1 MILFRLADQYAADN
15 GITVDDAKVTQAFDT
30 FQKTVGADT
39 LNGQLTSN
47 GVTLDDVRELVRLSL
62 VQQQVA
68 TALAEKQFTDAQ
80 LQQQYQQSIGDYTT
94 LHVDHILVDSKA
106 KAEEVYKQVTA
117 PGATL
122 QDFQALAKKVS
133 TDPSAKQNG
142 GELTLPASQLVSEF
156 SDAALKLKPG
166 EISKPVH
173 TQYGWHVIYMIDKQV
188 TPFAQARD
196 KIVSQAST
204 KAFQDWVQSQ
214 AGEIQVDP
222 SFGRFD
228 PTTLQ
233 VERISSTD
241 PSATQPPRGGEGL
254 LDLVRV
260 QARLRAPDGCPWDR
274 EQDHRTLAR
283 HLLEET
289 HELLEAIDADDDGAI
304 RDELGDL
311 LLQVTFHA
319 QIAAD
324 DGRWDVDDVADAL
337 VAKLVHRHPHVF
349 GDVDVT

>member
-1 MILFRLADQYAADN
+1 VFNTVAGLQQQPCGQTDGATDTQEAACNRFSLGAMILFRLSDQYAAQN
-15 GITVDDAKVTQAFDT
+15 GITVDDAKVTKAFDT
-30 FQKTVGADT
+30 FQKNVGADT
-39 LNGQLTSN
+39 LHGQLTSN
-47 GVTLDDVRELVRLSL
+47 GVTETDVQELVRASI
-62 VQQQVA
+62 VQQEVA
-68 TALAEKQFTDAQ
+68 KALAEAQYTDAQ

-122 QDFQALAKKVS
+122 QDFQNLAKQVS
-133 TDPSAKQNG
+133 TDPQAKQTG

-196 KIVSQAST
+196 KILQQVST
-204 KAFQDWVQSQ
+204 KAFQDYVQSQ
-214 AGEIQVDP
+214 VGQIQVDP

-233 VERISSTD
+233 VQRISSTD
-241 PSATQPPRGGEGL
+241 PSATQAPPSGAVNG
-254 LDLVRV
+254 
-260 QARLRAPDGCPWDR
+260 APATP
-274 EQDHRTLAR
+274 
-283 HLLEET
+283 
-289 HELLEAIDADDDGAI
+289 
-304 RDELGDL
+304 
-311 LLQVTFHA
+311 
-319 QIAAD
+319 
-324 DGRWDVDDVADAL
+324 
-337 VAKLVHRHPHVF
+337 
-349 GDVDVT
+349 

>member
-1 MILFRLADQYAADN
+1 MHPSRRSVLPILLSVVLAIALAACSEATARPPAATVAGSSISTDDLARTAGVFNTVAGLQQQPCGQTDGATDTQEAACNRFSLGAMILFRLADQYAADN

-30 FQKTVGADT
+30 FQKNVGADT

-47 GVTLDDVRELVRLSL
+47 GVTLDDVHELVRLSL

-68 TALAEKQFTDAQ
+68 KALAEKQFTDAQ

-106 KAEEVYKQVTA
+106 KVEEVYKQVTA

-156 SDAALKLKPG
+156 SDAALTLKPG

-173 TQYGWHVIYMIDKQV
+173 TQYGWQVIYMIDRSV

-196 KIVSQAST
+196 KILSQAST

-241 PSATQPPRGGEGL
+241 PSATQPPPSGAVNG
-254 LDLVRV
+254 
-260 QARLRAPDGCPWDR
+260 APATP
-274 EQDHRTLAR
+274 
-283 HLLEET
+283 
-289 HELLEAIDADDDGAI
+289 
-304 RDELGDL
+304 
-311 LLQVTFHA
+311 
-319 QIAAD
+319 
-324 DGRWDVDDVADAL
+324 
-337 VAKLVHRHPHVF
+337 
-349 GDVDVT
+349 

>member
-1 MILFRLADQYAADN
+1 MRPSRRSVLPILLSAVLAVTLAACSEATARPPAATVAGSSISTDDLARTAGVFNTVAGLQQQPCGQTDGATDTQEAACNRFSLGAMILFRLADQYAADN

-241 PSATQPPRGGEGL
+241 PSATQPPPSGAVNG
-254 LDLVRV
+254 
-260 QARLRAPDGCPWDR
+260 APATP
-274 EQDHRTLAR
+274 
-283 HLLEET
+283 
-289 HELLEAIDADDDGAI
+289 
-304 RDELGDL
+304 
-311 LLQVTFHA
+311 
-319 QIAAD
+319 
-324 DGRWDVDDVADAL
+324 
-337 VAKLVHRHPHVF
+337 
-349 GDVDVT
+349 